1 MIDNL
6 IMQAVMRDA
15 ESLAVPSVKGK
26 FLVATGL
33 WRMVESG
40 DDCYVIFTDDYT
52 DPNVAFTVLLL
63 DDCELVEGEK
73 LLMLTSV
80 LLDTQEFSLVVFKDQ
95 NDSEVTDEA
104 DVG

>member
-6 IMQAVMRDA
+6 IMHAVMRDSEVQA
-15 ESLAVPSVKGK
+15 FPNSKKK

-33 WRMVESG
+33 WRIVESG
-40 DDCYVIFTDDYT
+40 EDCYVIFTDDYT
-52 DPNVAFTVLLL
+52 DPDVAFTVLLL
-63 DDCELVEGEK
+63 DDCTLVEGEK

-95 NDSEVTDEA
+95 NDAEVTVETY
-104 DVG
+104 VG

>member
-15 ESLAVPSVKGK
+15 EALAVPSVKGK

-40 DDCYVIFTDDYT
+40 DD
-52 DPNVAFTVLLL
+52 
-63 DDCELVEGEK
+63 
-73 LLMLTSV
+73 
-80 LLDTQEFSLVVFKDQ
+80 
-95 NDSEVTDEA
+95 
-104 DVG
+104 

>member
-1 MIDNL
+1 M
-6 IMQAVMRDA
+6 
-15 ESLAVPSVKGK
+15 
-26 FLVATGL
+26 
-33 WRMVESG
+33 
-40 DDCYVIFTDDYT
+40 IFTDDFT
-52 DPNVAFTVLLL
+52 DTNVSFTVLLL